1 MQNLRRKDGQGLI
14 EYILIVG
21 LMGVLAI
28 AAINALSAKTQA
40 GYRAATRELGDEF
53 SKMGS

>member
-1 MQNLRRKDGQGLI
+1 MQNLRKRKGQGLI

-28 AAINALSAKTQA
+28 VAINQLGAQ
-40 GYRAATRELGDEF
+40 TRSGF
-53 SKMGS
+53 SKATSRLGSEFNRF

>member
-1 MQNLRRKDGQGLI
+1 MRNRNRKSGQGLI

-28 AAINALSAKTQA
+28 AAINALGDKTRT
-40 GYRAATRELGDEF
+40 GFTKATRTLGNEF
-53 SKMGS
+53 NRF

>member
-1 MQNLRRKDGQGLI
+1 MKKRTNDWGQGLI

-28 AAINALSAKTQA
+28 AAINGLSKQTQS
-40 GYRAATRELGDEF
+40 GFRDATHRLENEF
-53 SKMGS
+53 SKFGG